1 MNKMNDTF
9 KSGFVTVL
17 GRPNVG
23 KSTLLNRLIGQ
34 QISITADKPQTTRNR
49 IRGIITEEKYQ
60 AVILDTPGIH
70 TPRNELHKR
79 IVNYATQSISET
91 DLVFFLTEPFPKKQR
106 EIHREDKLVLEHL
119 SKTKETVVLI
129 LNKID
134 LFEHEQILKT
144 IASLNEQFKFAATV
158 PISAIKGTGV
168 DKLKGFFEKHLPVG
182 HPYFPD
188 DQMTDTPERVIVGE
202 FVREQVM
209 RHCFQEVPYG
219 VAVVVEAFKETDKLI
234 KIFATIF
241 VEKSSHKKIIIGK
254 KASMLKKLGKNSRQK
269 MEKLLDNK
277 VYLSLHVKVA
287 DNWINNPRKLA
298 EFGYSKS

>member
-1 MNKMNDTF
+1 MSNKAY
-9 KSGFVTVL
+9 KSGFVTLL

-49 IRGIITEEKYQ
+49 IRGIITEENYQ
-60 AVILDTPGIH
+60 AVVLDTPGIH
-70 TPRNELHKR
+70 MPRNELHKR
-79 IVNYATQSISET
+79 IVSYATQSISDT
-91 DLVFFLTEPFPKKQR
+91 DLVFFLTEPFHKKQR

-119 SKTKETVVLI
+119 SQISQKVFLI
-129 LNKID
+129 INKID
-134 LFEHEQILKT
+134 LFEHEQILRT
-144 IASLNEQFKFAATV
+144 IAGVNDQYNFAETV

-168 DKLKGFFEKHLPVG
+168 DILKSFFEEHLPEG

-188 DQMTDTPERVIVGE
+188 DQMTDTPERAIVGE
-202 FVREQVM
+202 FVREQIM
-209 RHCFQEVPYG
+209 RNCFQEVPYG
-219 VAVVVEAFKETDKLI
+219 VAVVIESFKETDKLI

-241 VEKSSHKKIIIGK
+241 VEKNTHKKIIIGK
-254 KASMLKKLGKNSRQK
+254 NASMLKKLGKNSRLK
-269 MEKLLDNK
+269 IERMLGSK

-298 EFGYSKS
+298 EFGYSKT